1 MSMDEKDLC
10 KALRLCASEE
20 SRCVVCEYRHHKGC
34 IAQLQRDAADALE
47 RLEATNKTLMR
58 LMRQQAAE
66 LERRDRLLK
75 EQEAAIQTALDAAEE
90 RRQAAAYASEFQ
102 CALAPP
108 RPDGDPHILAC
119 VGCGFEHN
127 CRRDG
132 CAVLRKISRIV
143 ARAEGGAED
152 DA

>member
-75 EQEAAIQTALDAAEE
+75 EQEAAIQTAL
-90 RRQAAAYASEFQ
+90 
-102 CALAPP
+102 APH
-108 RPDGDPHILAC
+108 PDGDPHILAC
-119 VGCGFEHN
+119 VRCGSGEYLTN
-127 CRRDG
+127 WDG
-132 CAVLRKISRIV
+132 NLNTYCGQCGQKIDWSR
-143 ARAEGGAED
+143 ED
-152 DA
+152 DDDAQKPEI

>member
-58 LMRQQAAE
+58 LVRLMPACEQP
-66 LERRDRLLK
+66 RD
-75 EQEAAIQTALDAAEE
+75 IPM
-90 RRQAAAYASEFQ
+90 
-102 CALAPP
+102 PP
-108 RPDGDPHILAC
+108 HPDGDPYILAC
-119 VGCGFEHN
+119 VGCGSGEYLTN
-127 CRRDG
+127 WDG
-132 CAVLRKISRIV
+132 NRNTYCGQCGQKIDWS
-143 ARAEGGAED
+143 GED
-152 DA
+152 EQSD